1 VADEMGQP
9 VLVADGEERG
19 GLDHGQQQPLPPG
32 RGRTAAVGAAGG
44 EEIFMAFA
52 QHRERA
58 LVTGKILR
66 PAAGAVLPVAF
77 DKPGDANAA
86 YATLGERHPQVPILV
101 AIAELIAAG
110 LQQDLAAEERG
121 EWQLVDKGDQ
131 PGIERVGAAI
141 KEPRAA
147 GPEQFEVPPGDARL
161 RMGVERVRQ
170 GAYRSG
176 AEQVVGIQRKDVGR
190 LADGDTGHPRGGG
203 AGVVLMQDADP
214 RLLERVEEAQGCGII
229 GAIVD
234 DDHLGRL
241 LPIDGGE
248 RLGQKALVVVAGD
261 DDGHPHRPSLRRLP

>member
-1 VADEMGQP
+1 VTDDVGKP
-9 VLVADGEERG
+9 VFVADGEEGG
-19 GLDHGQQQPLPPG
+19 GLDDRQQQPLPPG
-32 RGRTAAVGAAGG
+32 RGRATPVRAAGG
-44 EEIFMAFA
+44 EERGMPFA

-58 LVTGKILR
+58 LVAGKILR
-66 PAAGAVLPVAF
+66 PAPGAVLPVPLDEPA
-77 DKPGDANAA
+77 DVNAA
-86 YATLGERHPQVPILV
+86 HPALGERHPQVPILV
-101 AIAELIAAG
+101 AVAELIAAG

-121 EWQLVDKGDQ
+121 EWQLVDIGDQ

-141 KEPRAA
+141 KEPRAV
-147 GPEQFEVPPGDARL
+147 GPEQFEVTPGDARL
-161 RMGVERVRQ
+161 RIGVERVRQ
-170 GAYRSG
+170 RTHRSG

-190 LADGDTGHPRGGG
+190 LADGDTGHTRGGG

-248 RLGQKALVVVAGD
+248 RLGQKAPVVVAGD
-261 DDGHPHRPSLRRLP
+261 DDGHPHRPSLRRMP